1 MTRQLLAATTLA
13 LILTAADAQAAD
25 PMGTLAP
32 DGAQLALV
40 FRGANGLAD
49 VLDDLD
55 GRFGKSRNLA
65 RTLAR
70 LRAYEAQGI
79 KPFAREWGPG
89 LAPGNGVGLFAAG
102 DGPQK
107 GWVRFVIGVTDAL
120 AAQQTL
126 KAHLESID
134 ATVEEVDGGWR
145 ILADIPAE
153 GEPPEPPFL
162 CKERLPGFLVC
173 DQGEVPGGSAAPG
186 WWNDAPVPTDGLL
199 AMRIVG
205 EPLAA
210 LTDGQPVF
218 EAMWVAF
225 GRGESGSLD
234 LTVELGVSPLFSGPL
249 GVLKGGEGDSK
260 GLSLVDA
267 RSAGLMKLAFDGPAL
282 LRLAESVQAGGVP
295 EQIRPLW
302 AALSA
307 HWTGDL
313 ILSFDGGISHPVLM
327 LGLQSPGGGQA
338 IVESLAAAFVA
349 EDAQT
354 TVARVEPSAT
364 RDGVQVLTLENSEEE
379 IRVHLHHAVVGDA
392 LVFGLSP
399 ADVARRVSGGHQP
412 ANIDPR
418 LRASG
423 VHGMVARA
431 MAPIFLVPW
440 LGEVLSGG
448 EAVAWLTDAQIIL
461 AAIGYAVEEAG
472 FLVKFEESRVRMTG
486 WWRTL

>member
-1 MTRQLLAATTLA
+1 MTRRLLAATTVA
-13 LILTAADAQAAD
+13 LTIAAAEARAAD

-32 DGAQLALV
+32 AQSQLALV
-40 FRGANGLAD
+40 FRGADSLAD
-49 VLDDLD
+49 VLDDLES
-55 GRFGKSRNLA
+55 RFGKSRNLA

-79 KPFAREWGPG
+79 KPFARAWGPG

-102 DGPQK
+102 DGPRK
-107 GWVRFVIGVTDAL
+107 GWVRFVIGVTDAA

-134 ATVEEVDGGWR
+134 ATVEQVDGGWR
-145 ILADIPAE
+145 IMADIPAE
-153 GEPPEPPFL
+153 GEPPDPPFL
-162 CKERLPGFLVC
+162 CTERLPGFLVC
-173 DQGEVPGGSAAPG
+173 DQGEVPTASSPPS

-199 AMRIVG
+199 AVRLVG

-210 LTDGQPVF
+210 LTEGQPVF

-225 GRGESGSLD
+225 GRGASGSLD
-234 LTVELGVSPLFSGPL
+234 LTIELAVSPLFSGPL
-249 GVLKGGEGDSK
+249 GVLKGGEGDSR

-267 RSAGLMKLAFDGPAL
+267 RSAGLLKLAFDGPAL

-295 EQIRPLW
+295 EPIRPLW

-307 HWTGDL
+307 HWTGD
-313 ILSFDGGISHPVLM
+313 IVLSFDGGISHPVLM
-327 LGLQSPGGGQA
+327 LGLQSPAGGQA
-338 IVESLAAAFVA
+338 VVESLAAAFVA

-364 RDGVQVLTLENSEEE
+364 RDGVQVLTLENSEEN
-379 IRVHLHHAVVGDA
+379 IRVHLHHAVVGNA

-399 ADVARRVSGGHQP
+399 ADVARRVSGGHRP
-412 ANIDPR
+412 ARIDPR

-440 LGEVLSGG
+440 IGEVLSAA
-448 EAVAWLTDAQIIL
+448 EAVGWIADAQIIL

-472 FLVKFEESRVRMTG
+472 FLVKFEDSRVRMTG